1 MSVGNLF
8 NKYKTNSS
16 KSTVTSTILLTVK
29 WKSLLSTLTIERPN
43 QKNVM
48 FLNKNKVSIC
58 TTFQLAIWKK
68 VNNSCLLIKYQT
80 KMSYL
85 GYNIHCIKKKDATF
99 WCIFSQNT
107 TIHVI
112 CNTKDVYVTSFIHVC
127 VLVNLMHIQ
136 GRFKITLW
144 SALKIRRKKQKY
156 KWRVC

>member
-1 MSVGNLF
+1 MKELA
-8 NKYKTNSS
+8 KY
-16 KSTVTSTILLTVK
+16 IY
-29 WKSLLSTLTIERPN
+29 LTIERPN
-43 QKNVM
+43 QKDVM

-58 TTFQLAIWKK
+58 TTFQLSIWKK

-85 GYNIHCIKKKDATF
+85 GYNIHCIKKKKMLQF

-112 CNTKDVYVTSFIHVC
+112 CNTKDVYLTFFFSFIHVC

-144 SALKIRRKKQKY
+144 SALKIRRKKQKI
-156 KWRVC
+156 